1 MINQL
6 ISMKIKICLVIAVF
20 YSLVFVSCVKIE
32 TLPEEPR
39 IEFTSF
45 TVFDT
50 TDILG
55 NIVKGGRLKF
65 YFEDGDGNV
74 GLNPPSAEDEE
85 PLDSVNLILI
95 LYRMNDGSLIQAPD
109 GDPLKP
115 TGYRIPYMERTGQ
128 NKILKGDISVIF
140 MYLFYTEEDSI
151 RYDFY
156 IKDRAENV
164 SNTDSTG
171 VIPLFNNGIYK
182 K

>member
-1 MINQL
+1 
-6 ISMKIKICLVIAVF
+6 MKIKTCLVIVVF
-20 YSLVFVSCVKIE
+20 SVLALVSCGKID

-50 TDILG
+50 IDILG
-55 NIVKGGRLKF
+55 NTVKGGRLKF

-74 GLNPPSAEDEE
+74 GLNPPSADDEV
-85 PLDSVNLILI
+85 PLDSVNLILT
-95 LYRMNDGSLIQAPD
+95 LYRMNDGSLIPAS
-109 GDPLKP
+109 GNDPLKP

-128 NKILKGDISVIF
+128 NKILKGDISVVI

-151 RYDFY
+151 KYDFY
-156 IKDRAENV
+156 IKDRAENL

-171 VIPLFNNGIYK
+171 VIPLFYNGVYEQ
-182 K
+182 

>member
-1 MINQL
+1 
-6 ISMKIKICLVIAVF
+6 MKIKTCLVIVVF
-20 YSLVFVSCVKIE
+20 SVLALISCGKID

-50 TDILG
+50 VDILG
-55 NIVKGGRLKF
+55 NTVKGGRLKF

-85 PLDSVNLILI
+85 LLDSINLFLT
-95 LYRMNDGSLIQAPD
+95 LYRMNNGSITPAPD
-109 GDPLKP
+109 NDPMKP

-128 NKILKGDISVIF
+128 NKILKGNISVIF
-140 MYLFYTEEDSI
+140 MYLFYSEEDSI

-156 IKDRAENV
+156 IKDRAENL
-164 SNTDSTG
+164 SNTVSTG
-171 VIPLFNNGIYK
+171 IIPLFNNGTYEE
-182 K
+182 